1 MFRKKFLSSRKN
13 LFYSEVNI
21 SSRTSDSFLLFLF
34 FIVTLSLLA
43 FVFFVKI
50 PKNEKV
56 KGYLY
61 PSNGL
66 VTITSKYN
74 GTIDFIINKNGGN
87 VTVGNVLSV
96 INSESWYENG
106 GSVEDDL
113 LEIAISKKKHLND
126 KLMKLDYLKNKKITT
141 INEQSNR
148 KKIEIAKVDD
158 NIFLINKIIENIS
171 KNEIA
176 YEKLQSKGYVSK
188 EKIDSIT
195 NDLLKYRREIEDLNL
210 LKIIKNNEILD
221 NLRLVSEIE
230 ADFDVKYVD
239 INTSILDIEN
249 SIKLIQSKSEK
260 SIVSNVDGK
269 VITLLKKKGEYIK
282 SDEVIMT
289 ILPHYSVLEAKLLV
303 PSKSIGL
310 IKNGHD
316 VKIKFDAFPFQRFGI
331 HHGTVTDIGKSI
343 LLPTDINNNPVNMK
357 ESFYQVTVN
366 LPHQSIFAYGEE
378 YMLEPGMTF
387 NAEVVLERITILD
400 RVLDPIRALRGNFE

>member
-1 MFRKKFLSSRKN
+1 M
-13 LFYSEVNI
+13 
-21 SSRTSDSFLLFLF
+21 
-34 FIVTLSLLA
+34 
-43 FVFFVKI
+43 
-50 PKNEKV
+50 
-56 KGYLY
+56 
-61 PSNGL
+61 
-66 VTITSKYN
+66 
-74 GTIDFIINKNGGN
+74 
-87 VTVGNVLSV
+87 
-96 INSESWYENG
+96 
-106 GSVEDDL
+106 
-113 LEIAISKKKHLND
+113 
-126 KLMKLDYLKNKKITT
+126 
-141 INEQSNR
+141 
-148 KKIEIAKVDD
+148 
-158 NIFLINKIIENIS
+158 INKIIENIS